1 MHNCGQTVP
10 CRSSAPHAWQ
20 ASPFALSQN
29 ADYGGD
35 TQSFVIGGQYGRRE
49 LKALKEAA
57 SRRGFRVP
65 EKAILSAHKQFTLLH
80 KSIDTKATCL
90 AENFR

>member
-1 MHNCGQTVP
+1 MAEIHSRFSLADNMGAVTESSERASEQTRLP
-10 CRSSAPHAWQ
+10 
-20 ASPFALSQN
+20 L
-29 ADYGGD
+29 
-35 TQSFVIGGQYGRRE
+35 
-49 LKALKEAA
+49 
-57 SRRGFRVP
+57 P